1 MTRLGALTSLDV
13 APEAPTKSLL
23 VIPVGATEQHGPH
36 LPLDTDTVIATTLA
50 GRLGGD
56 TLIAP
61 PLPYG
66 SSGEHQ
72 VFPGTLSIGQEAV
85 ETVLVEL
92 VRSAT
97 ETFSRVLLL
106 CAHGGNAEP
115 LTRAVRRL
123 RAEGRDVRA
132 WSPAS
137 VWDGDAHAGHVETSV
152 MLALRPEMVAM
163 QRAAAGNTTA
173 LGTLIGSMRDG
184 GVGAVSANGVLGD
197 PTSASAPAGAELIT
211 RAVAALRAFVADWT
225 DAA

>member
-72 VFPGTLSIGQEAV
+72 AFPGTLSIGQEAV

-97 ETFSRVLLL
+97 ATFSRVLLL
-106 CAHGGNAEP
+106 SAHGGNAEP

-197 PTSASAPAGAELIT
+197 PTTANAAAGAELIT
-211 RAVAALRAFVADWT
+211 RALVALRAFVAEWT
-225 DAA
+225 EAP